1 MSTYKSLRGSGI
13 ATIEIDDT
21 ELQNTMEQLLRD
33 IIPDTYGALQTATTT
48 IAQKSRG
55 KWPIGRKR
63 ANRSFHSIEKFSV
76 AVSLQ
81 GEAVV
86 AKVSNEAFWAGL
98 IRRKG
103 LGGVFD
109 VAAEERKSRGIRD
122 LRNKKLIWKATMAYF
137 TEVQMGKTLD
147 LIMREL
153 GLDS

>member
-1 MSTYKSLRGSGI
+1 MSRYKSLRGAGI

-21 ELQNTMEQLLRD
+21 ALQQSMEELLRE
-33 IIPDTYGALQTATTT
+33 IVPDTYGALQTATTT

-55 KWPIGRKR
+55 KWPIGKKR
-63 ANRSFHSIEKFSV
+63 ENRSFHSIEKFSV
-76 AVSLQ
+76 SVSLQ

-98 IRRKG
+98 IKRKG
-103 LGGVFD
+103 VGAVFD
-109 VAAEERKSRGIRD
+109 IAAEERKARGIKD
-122 LRNKKLIWKATMAYF
+122 LRNNKLIWKATMAYF

-153 GLDS
+153 GL